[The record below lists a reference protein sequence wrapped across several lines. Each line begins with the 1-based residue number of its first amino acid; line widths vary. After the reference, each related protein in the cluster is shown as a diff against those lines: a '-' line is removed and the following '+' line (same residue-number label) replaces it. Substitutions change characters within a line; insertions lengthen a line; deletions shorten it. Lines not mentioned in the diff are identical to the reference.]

1 MSEDITKELPMSMDE
16 KMDQLFVMLRNVIQ
30 GMNNLDA
37 RMTVIEQELA
47 SLKAGT
53 NPFWQVMHDQQQ
65 QIWATLQE
73 HSARLDRLENHLQQQ
88 DEKNARLGE
97 TVAVGFRKLGDKFD
111 HLAQDYYDLHA
122 DVVDV
127 RRRMTQLEPIN

>member
-37 RMTVIEQELA
+37 RMTVIEQELT

-127 RRRMTQLEPIN
+127 RRRVTQLEPIN

>member
-1 MSEDITKELPMSMDE
+1 MSEDITKELQMSMDE

-37 RMTVIEQELA
+37 RMTVIEQELT

-127 RRRMTQLEPIN
+127 RRRVTQLEPIN

>member
-53 NPFWQVMHDQQQ
+53 NPFWQAMHDQQQ

>member
-37 RMTVIEQELA
+37 RMTVIEQELT